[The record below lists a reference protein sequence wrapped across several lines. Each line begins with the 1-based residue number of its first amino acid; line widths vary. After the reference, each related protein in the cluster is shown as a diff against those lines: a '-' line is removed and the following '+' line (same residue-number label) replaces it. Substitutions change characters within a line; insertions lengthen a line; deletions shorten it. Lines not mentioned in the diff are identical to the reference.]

1 MEVIIVYKDEFEYQI
16 NELIDILI
24 ERKYFAFKDSAVNYT
39 NKIYD
44 FIENK
49 IIFLISKKSPK
60 KFEKYGKKYLRY
72 KANNQTF
79 WYIFFDQKEGKF
91 LVNYILNNHSQDF
104 PELL

>member
-49 IIFLISKKSPK
+49 INFLISKKSPK

-79 WYIFFDQKEGKF
+79 WNIFFDQKEGKF